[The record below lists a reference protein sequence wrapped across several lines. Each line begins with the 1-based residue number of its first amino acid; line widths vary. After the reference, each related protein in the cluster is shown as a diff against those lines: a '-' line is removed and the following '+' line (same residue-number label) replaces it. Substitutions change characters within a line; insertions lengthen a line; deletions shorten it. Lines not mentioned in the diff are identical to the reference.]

1 MKQSPTMSF
10 LEAIANVVIG
20 YTVAVGTQILIFPM
34 FGLHT
39 SLGQNL
45 KLGAA
50 FTVVSMLRSFALR
63 RLFETLRVRN
73 VR

>member
-1 MKQSPTMSF
+1 MMQSRAMSF
-10 LEAIANVVIG
+10 FEAIANVAIG
-20 YTVAVGTQILIFPM
+20 YAVAVGTQMLVFPM

-50 FTVVSMLRSFALR
+50 FTLISILRSFALR

-73 VR
+73 PQ

>member
-1 MKQSPTMSF
+1 MSQSRAMSF

-20 YTVAVGTQILIFPM
+20 YTVAVLTQILIFPM

-45 KLGAA
+45 KLGVA
-50 FTVVSMLRSFALR
+50 FTVVSILRSFALR
-63 RLFETLRVRN
+63 WLFETLRVRN
-73 VR
+73 PR

>member
-1 MKQSPTMSF
+1 MNQSRAMSF

-20 YTVAVGTQILIFPM
+20 YAVAVCTQMLVFPM
-34 FGLHT
+34 FGLHM
-39 SLGQNL
+39 SLNQNL

-50 FTVVSMLRSFALR
+50 FTVVSILRSFALR

-73 VR
+73 PR

>member
-1 MKQSPTMSF
+1 MKQSRSMSF
-10 LEAIANVVIG
+10 FEVFATVVIR
-20 YTVAVGTQILIFPM
+20 YTVAVGTQMLMFPV

-39 SLGQNL
+39 SLSQNL

-50 FTVVSMLRSFALR
+50 FTVVSILRSFARR

-73 VR
+73 PR

>member
-1 MKQSPTMSF
+1 MRQSRAMSF
-10 LEAIANVVIG
+10 LEAFANVVIG

-39 SLGQNL
+39 SLSQNL

-50 FTVVSMLRSFALR
+50 FTVVSILRSFALR
-63 RLFETLRVRN
+63 RLFETLRVRKP
-73 VR
+73 R

>member
-50 FTVVSMLRSFALR
+50 FTVVSILRSFALR

>member
-1 MKQSPTMSF
+1 MSQSRAMSL

-20 YTVAVGTQILIFPM
+20 YIVAVGTQMLVFPM

-39 SLGQNL
+39 SLPQNL
-45 KLGAA
+45 TLGAA
-50 FTVVSMLRSFALR
+50 FTVVSILRSFALR

-73 VR
+73 P

>member
-1 MKQSPTMSF
+1 MSQSRAMSF
-10 LEAIANVVIG
+10 FEAIANVVLG
-20 YTVAVGTQILIFPM
+20 YTVAVGTQMLVFPM
-34 FGLHT
+34 FGLNT

-50 FTVVSMLRSFALR
+50 FTVVSILRSFALR

-73 VR
+73 PR